1 MFKKAAFLTLGNALT
16 SVFYLIR
23 NILVARLISVE
34 DYGIAATFAIT
45 MALIEMMSQLGLD
58 RMIVQD
64 KDGDSPRMQGGLQA
78 FQLLRG
84 LFGMALLLAIAV
96 PYAAFLHV
104 PDATWAYMAIAAVPA
119 LTGLW
124 HFDMFRAQRTMN
136 YRPFV
141 LAELIPAFVSLLAV
155 YPLYLIFGDWQI
167 MLWSILLQHAL
178 TVLLS
183 HLQASRPYRYTWEWS
198 LLKRAFGFG
207 LPLLINGL
215 LLFAVFN
222 GEKLIV
228 GREMGLA
235 SLGLFAMAFTLTL
248 TPTLVLAKSAQSF
261 FLPQLSKVQA
271 DDSRFAPIAHATLQ
285 TSLVIGLALMA
296 GIVLFGPPF
305 VQLALGE
312 KYAPMLP
319 ILTALGLVQAMRVAK
334 TGVAVVSLA
343 RAKTGNAMIANAPR
357 VAALPVAWW
366 LVTQGGG
373 FEALI
378 WVAIVAEAI
387 GYAIALRL
395 AATQVGLPLKPMV
408 LPVLLTTATFA
419 AIGWQ
424 IARPRGGEGL
434 SAHLGSPDLVWIALS
449 FAAIVSMSAL
459 MAFLKRRGEAAH
471 PGSN

>member
-1 MFKKAAFLTLGNALT
+1 MFKKAAFLTVGNALT
-16 SVFYLIR
+16 SIFYLIR

-64 KDGDSPRMQGGLQA
+64 KEGDSPRMQAGLQA

-104 PDATWAYMAIAAVPA
+104 PEATWAYMAIAAVPA
-119 LTGLW
+119 FTGLW
-124 HFDMFRAQRTMN
+124 HFDMFRAQRQMN

-141 LAELIPAFVSLLAV
+141 VAELVPAFLSLVAI

-167 MLWSILLQHAL
+167 MLWSILMQHAL
-178 TVLLS
+178 TALLS
-183 HLQASRPYRYTWEWS
+183 HLQAERGYRWSWEWN

-207 LPLLINGL
+207 LPLLVNGL

-235 SLGLFAMAFTLTL
+235 PLGLFAMAFTLTL

-261 FLPQLSKVQA
+261 FLPQLSRVQF
-271 DDSRFAPIAHATLQ
+271 DDARFTPIAHAMLQ
-285 TSLVIGLALMA
+285 TSLLIGLALMA

-305 VQLALGE
+305 VSLALGE
-312 KYAPMLP
+312 KYMPMIP

-343 RAKTGNAMIANAPR
+343 RGKTSNAMIANAPR
-357 VAALPVAWW
+357 VLALPIAWW
-366 LVTQGGG
+366 LVTEGGG

-378 WVAIVAEAI
+378 WVAILAEAV
-387 GYAIALRL
+387 GYAVALWL
-395 AATQVGLPLKPMV
+395 AHSQVGLALRPMV
-408 LPVLLTTATFA
+408 LPIALTTATFA
-419 AIGWQ
+419 VIGWQ
-424 IARPRGGEGL
+424 IPRIRAAEGL
-434 SAHLGSPDLVWIALS
+434 TAHLGAPDLGWIALLL
-449 FAAIVSMSAL
+449 AAIAAMGAL
-459 MAFLKRRGEAAH
+459 ISFVRHRGQTAQ
-471 PGSN
+471 GSNN

>member
-1 MFKKAAFLTLGNALT
+1 MFKKAAFLTVGNALT
-16 SVFYLIR
+16 SLFYLIR

-64 KDGDSPRMQGGLQA
+64 KEGDKPRLQAGLQA

-96 PYAAFLHV
+96 PYAVFLKV
-104 PDATWAYMAIAAVPA
+104 PEATWAYMAIAAVPA
-119 LTGLW
+119 MTGLW
-124 HFDMFRAQRTMN
+124 HFDMFRAQRSMN

-141 LAELIPAFVSLLAV
+141 VAELVPALVSLLAV
-155 YPLYLIFGDWQI
+155 YPLYLVFGDWQV
-167 MLWSILLQHAL
+167 MLWAILLQHAL
-178 TVLLS
+178 TLILS
-183 HLQASRPYRYTWEWS
+183 HLQAGRAYRWTWEWG
-198 LLKRAFGFG
+198 LLKRAFFFG
-207 LPLLINGL
+207 APLLVNGL

-235 SLGLFAMAFTLTL
+235 ALGLFAMAFSLTL
-248 TPTLVLAKSAQSF
+248 TPTIVLAKSAQSF
-261 FLPQLSKVQA
+261 FLPQLSKVQDKDA
-271 DDSRFAPIAHATLQ
+271 HFIPLAHATMQ
-285 TSLVIGLALMA
+285 TSLLIGLLLIA
-296 GIVLFGPPF
+296 GVVLVGPPF

-319 ILTALGLVQAMRVAK
+319 ILITLGLVQAVRVAK

-357 VAALPVAWW
+357 VAALPIAWW
-366 LVTQGGG
+366 LVVMGGG

-378 WVAIVAEAI
+378 WVAIAAECVGYGVALWLARAQVGVPLRPMI
-387 GYAIALRL
+387 WPVALTAIAFAVVAWMAVTHPPAPGLLAHLTLPGLVWLLPWIVAL
-395 AATQVGLPLKPMV
+395 AALGAIWTYLKARIRKAGTQ
-408 LPVLLTTATFA
+408 
-419 AIGWQ
+419 Q
-424 IARPRGGEGL
+424 
-434 SAHLGSPDLVWIALS
+434 
-449 FAAIVSMSAL
+449 
-459 MAFLKRRGEAAH
+459 
-471 PGSN
+471 